1 MEWFPTGRGAL
12 ALRPSQVLPPSEGCF
27 RPPKGLAPSEG
38 CFRPPKGLAPS
49 EGCFRPPKGLAPLC
63 KGSWQG
69 RQALT
74 EGLWVSCRN
83 GLPITGDLL
92 LYLTYNPSASHP
104 LSTSP
109 YTGEARGWEGSQ
121 ATFSCTVPTTPP
133 LRIRSAAP
141 LTQGSQAPRGTGD
154 RDQAG
159 SQGGMRPP
167 AFTARTWPPGA
178 PPNSPGC
185 ASGWCC
191 RPPG

>member
-1 MEWFPTGRGAL
+1 MEWVPQGAARWPFVPRRAWL
-12 ALRPSQVLPPSEGCF
+12 PLRDASVPRRVLP
-27 RPPKGLAPSEG
+27 
-38 CFRPPKGLAPS
+38 PS

-121 ATFSCTVPTTPP
+121 ATFSCTVPTTSP
-133 LRIRSAAP
+133 LRIRSAPP
-141 LTQGSQAPRGTGD
+141 LTQGSQAPRDSPRSRGAAQTLRGLCA
-154 RDQAG
+154 RRRGPERA
-159 SQGGMRPP
+159 SARPP
-167 AFTARTWPPGA
+167 ALTARTWPPGA
-178 PPNSPGC
+178 PPNNPGC

-191 RPPG
+191 HPPE

>member
-12 ALRPSQVLPPSEGCF
+12 ALRPSQ
-27 RPPKGLAPSEG
+27 
-38 CFRPPKGLAPS
+38 GLAPS

-109 YTGEARGWEGSQ
+109 YTGEPSPAGDGGS
-121 ATFSCTVPTTPP
+121 
-133 LRIRSAAP
+133 RSS
-141 LTQGSQAPRGTGD
+141 GEPRGLCARRRGPERAKGVCARLPLQHEHGRPEHLPIIPGVHPD
-154 RDQAG
+154 GVVVHLSKAG
-159 SQGGMRPP
+159 EKGQLRRLLDLLVADLQGELLRQ
-167 AFTARTWPPGA
+167 GA
-178 PPNSPGC
+178 ERLGQILP
-185 ASGWCC
+185 
-191 RPPG
+191 

>member
-12 ALRPSQVLPPSEGCF
+12 ALRPPQVLPPS
-27 RPPKGLAPSEG
+27 K
-38 CFRPPKGLAPS
+38 
-49 EGCFRPPKGLAPLC
+49 GCFRPPKGLAPLC

-83 GLPITGDLL
+83 GLTVAGYLL
-92 LYLTYNPSASHP
+92 LHLAYNPSASHP

-133 LRIRSAAP
+133 LHIRSAAP

-159 SQGGMRPP
+159 SQGAYAPAGAAQREASGRPP
-167 AFTARTWPPGA
+167 ALTARTWPPGA
-178 PPNSPGC
+178 PPNNPGC

-191 RPPG
+191 RPPE

>member
-12 ALRPSQVLPPSEGCF
+12 ALRPSQ
-27 RPPKGLAPSEG
+27 GLAPSEG

-133 LRIRSAAP
+133 LRIRSAPP

-159 SQGGMRPP
+159 SQGAYAP
-167 AFTARTWPPGA
+167 AGAARESKRA
-178 PPNSPGC
+178 PACFYSTNMAARST
-185 ASGWCC
+185 SQ
-191 RPPG
+191 